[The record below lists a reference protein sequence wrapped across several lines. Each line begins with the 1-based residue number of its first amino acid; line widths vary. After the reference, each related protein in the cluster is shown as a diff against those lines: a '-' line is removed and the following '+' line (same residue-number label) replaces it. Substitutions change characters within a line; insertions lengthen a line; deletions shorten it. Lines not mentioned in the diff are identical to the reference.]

1 MPLPI
6 NSGCKLL
13 PPTLSRQVNNKL
25 VARLCLLIEY
35 MNARGI
41 YWMLE
46 QPASSLM
53 FKHPVM
59 EQLLQQPGLH
69 KVRLKT

>member
-1 MPLPI
+1 M
-6 NSGCKLL
+6 
-13 PPTLSRQVNNKL
+13 NNKL

-35 MNARGI
+35 MNTRGI
-41 YWMLE
+41 YWTLE

-53 FKHPVM
+53 FKHPLM
-59 EQLLQQPGLH
+59 ERLLQQPGLH